1 MQPSSAEKETEA
13 EWVAETEAR
22 DSCNTTAEE
31 TPHDLAPRRLHL
43 PPSGEE
49 VSFQLREKGA
59 QQIQTHVPS

>member
-1 MQPSSAEKETEA
+1 MVGFNEQIVTDFMQPSSAEKETEA

-43 PPSGEE
+43 PPPREE
-49 VSFQLREKGA
+49 VG
-59 QQIQTHVPS
+59 